1 MSYQALARKWR
12 PQSFS
17 DIIGQD
23 SVVRTLQHAIE
34 QERIHHAYL
43 FSGVRGVGKT
53 TAARIFAKAV
63 NCANGPAIE
72 PCNRCS
78 TCIEITEGID
88 LDVREIDAATYTQ
101 VDNIR
106 ELREVSQFQPARD
119 RKRIFII
126 DEAHMLSTPAW
137 NALLKLIEE
146 PPPHV
151 AFIMATTEMQKVPAT
166 ILSRVQRLV
175 FRKITNAEVAA
186 RLGEICV
193 KEGVEIDA
201 ASLNLIARR
210 GEGSVRD
217 SLSLLDQVI
226 AFSGTTVTFSE
237 VTSTL
242 GLSDSRFFA
251 GLVTSIREGDHGAI
265 LDQIEEASAAGR
277 DLKLLYR
284 DLLSFLRTMLLVV
297 SGARDPLLNV
307 DADELEAV
315 RDAASAFDYSD
326 LLRIVNLLMQDDELV
341 TRAEH
346 QRLAVEIALLKAAT
360 FPRLKRVEDLLRGVP
375 DERLAA
381 PVRKSERATV
391 VAPVAKLERALSAT
405 SVPAVRPTSAPP
417 PTSDMAEETVVRA
430 AGGDGIRERFVER
443 VRAGKKLA
451 ATYLEQSKV
460 IRFDQ
465 DLLIVEFDAAND
477 FFVQSLN
484 EKDQLAFLKEAASAE
499 LGRPASVKVR
509 QAEPEKNDE
518 RRRTP
523 VSALTEDPIV
533 KAIAKHLGGEIIP
546 PKNSKQ
552 RSETR

>member
-12 PQSFS
+12 PQSFG
-17 DIIGQD
+17 DIIGQE

-34 QERIHHAYL
+34 QQRIHHAYL

-63 NCANGPAIE
+63 NCANGPGIE
-72 PCNRCS
+72 PCNNCS
-78 TCIEITEGID
+78 ICAEITEGID

-175 FRKITNAEVAA
+175 FRKITNAEVAT

-201 ASLNLIARR
+201 ASLSLIARR

-237 VTSTL
+237 VNSTL
-242 GLSDSRFFA
+242 GLSDSRFFVA
-251 GLVTSIREGDHGAI
+251 LVSSIREGNHGAI

-277 DLKLLYR
+277 DIKLLYR

-315 RDAASAFDYSD
+315 RDAATAFDYSD

-360 FPRLKRVEDLLRGVP
+360 FPRLKRVEELLKGAPEKPQTAPANKGVRESAP
-375 DERLAA
+375 PAA
-381 PVRKSERATV
+381 RVENV
-391 VAPVAKLERALSAT
+391 
-405 SVPAVRPTSAPP
+405 VPAVTPLRDRPSPAPSEPMQPRDSGAASTS
-417 PTSDMAEETVVRA
+417 T
-430 AGGDGIRERFVER
+430 GDGMRDRFLER
-443 VRAGKKLA
+443 VRGGRKLA
-451 ATYLEQSKV
+451 ATYLEQAKSM
-460 IRFDQ
+460 RFED
-465 DLLIVEFDAAND
+465 DALLIDFDASHD
-477 FFVQSLN
+477 FFVETLN
-484 EKDQLAFLKEAASAE
+484 ERDQLSYLKEAASAE
-499 LGRPASVKVR
+499 LGRPATVKVR
-509 QAEPEKNDE
+509 RAEPEKSED
-518 RRRTP
+518 RRRSP
-523 VSALTEDPIV
+523 VSALAEDPIV
-533 KAIAKHLGGEIIP
+533 KAIARHLGGEIIP
-546 PKNSKQ
+546 AKSPKQKL
-552 RSETR
+552 ETR